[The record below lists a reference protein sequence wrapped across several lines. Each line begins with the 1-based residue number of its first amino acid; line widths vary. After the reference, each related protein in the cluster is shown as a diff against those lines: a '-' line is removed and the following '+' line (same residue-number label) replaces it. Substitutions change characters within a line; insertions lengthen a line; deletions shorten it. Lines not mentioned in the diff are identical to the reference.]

1 MPPAIVDLTGD
12 DEDVDILER
21 IRQEAPKA
29 PSTRPLN
36 KPSAFRSP
44 AQSSSHASSLPKSHK
59 SSFNTPKP
67 TPPRGSSNA
76 ATKNTGIK
84 APTQSHQ
91 PNPSNSPTGSSSQTS
106 AITKRQISSSFK
118 ASRPPSSA
126 QAPVVTPRTTGT
138 TLSSDNNIPL
148 SLRNSRNADDSR
160 SDSGSAFRS
169 PLARKRT
176 AGCTA
181 STGSMP
187 GDPKSSQRAAQAG
200 NADDVHSPQ
209 HPTSSVA
216 QRKRDSLSHSDLDS
230 LRQTGLEKERRR
242 SLMMNSAS
250 RIAGTPSHDGNIDTL
265 APKAQPDQTTIGH
278 KGSVSFTPPVPGFS
292 HGIPSKV
299 QNIPASST
307 AALPSHDPSEKA
319 SNRAI
324 LQKSKTQDTALPGP
338 QINRF
343 TLPKRGLYSDGTLL
357 NQPLPPHSL
366 PKALTQS
373 TALKTPANV
382 DGKVSKVAKI
392 GPRDAE
398 DPVTLSKTKQI
409 NGNRPIPPTTDLH
422 PAIKTSTKQ
431 NAELVASRELHQ
443 GLVDR
448 AICIPPSPMR
458 SDDGGVNIPSD
469 SNQGSAFPDGFDRGR
484 FPKERRRRGGT
495 KYGTPR
501 VNGFPK
507 SPGLESSHKF
517 ELVGRHKSKHTVQ
530 NRVVRD
536 PSVVRSGSTR
546 DEFVP
551 PIDGSAAFASG
562 SSPIANKKH
571 DFHNPLQV
579 TSKKPPGHKSV
590 PVTVPMSPAEH
601 DQLLDFI
608 CSILH
613 PELKKQ
619 EARHKERLT
628 GSKIELK
635 SVSRHVA
642 NQLVSDDLVRF
653 LRENDFST
661 EKSQRKYIR
670 KNIKYLYRRVVEDLQ
685 QQCQVVPVDK
695 QQKRG
700 FWADVPSKITDLP
713 IHLVSNNEARGG
725 KDSTGPE
732 AQGDKSRGNPSAKL
746 SSLSGEVPYLKL
758 SSGKVEEDVSIA
770 RRRPKAFPSTNE
782 TKIRPT
788 SENPLQLQIC
798 SKRSLPIASDA
809 QLEVLLVQ
817 AALTGPS
824 KAIARNATRIIDI
837 DIDDQTKLLE
847 EKYVVKSISD
857 SFRFRPQKAVAI
869 QSNVVDPAVSGDRTV
884 ASLLRH
890 RELGSSAKVDIRGE
904 LQLRT
909 LEKLRP
915 WREWK
920 GASSDIVSVAWAP
933 DSLMY
938 AVGAAA
944 HINHEDLEYNRPCN
958 LMLGDLSSN
967 QLWEL
972 PDHRTMRPTPDRI
985 SQGYNS
991 RQETYNACDP
1001 VLYQTV
1007 GSIAF
1012 SSNGERMYSA
1022 SYDKTLKVWDTAN
1035 GERTCRQTMD
1045 HKAIVVAVDVPRDPM
1060 INAIAT
1066 ASQRVSKAIR
1076 IYRGTEESIDPVPV
1090 ELSSSRAETKP
1101 DLEIFPERIAWGP
1114 TSQTQ
1119 HLLLAGFSAWKVVEN
1134 NYGAREGQICL
1145 WDINTQQPFKITPA
1159 SQSVSAAAW
1168 HPVSPFFATGGAP
1181 GTSAF
1186 SKSPNTRSVVRTYD
1200 SRWLTRCAMEYEST
1214 AFEITDIT
1222 FHPLDSNIV
1231 TAGCTDGS
1239 SFVWD
1244 FRWHDR
1250 PLHKLTHGNAIMEL
1264 DHQRHRERSDTG
1276 VMISLWGPQGSLYYT
1291 GSSDGLVKAWD
1302 VRRHPEDVHVRDVAQ
1317 VGAAIQNGAF
1327 SPDFSHLLV
1336 GDADGAIHVLS
1347 SAPTSSYHND
1357 GSDNESS
1364 SEPINLIRARDGSG
1378 KRLDPDE
1385 DDVGTEGIEAANELL
1400 RSGQLVLDPVYGPGK
1415 GPRYAG
1421 PYVKDDR
1428 RYSREDGVPLDFK
1441 EEFDRQQTFD
1451 RYGRINEEV
1460 AAEKR
1465 YHNTVRKAM
1474 LSESATSPSLPEK
1487 QGDQAPKGSQKDH
1500 FRLVTG
1506 GHLDLGNATSKAT
1519 ADSAK
1524 CRVAKHR
1531 QNHDSIDP
1539 RKLKG
1544 AKDNVISTQRM
1555 LVDDHWWPRLGEE
1568 EIIKVKQ
1575 GASAMWK

>member
-1 MPPAIVDLTGD
+1 M
-12 DEDVDILER
+12 
-21 IRQEAPKA
+21 Q
-29 PSTRPLN
+29 
-36 KPSAFRSP
+36 
-44 AQSSSHASSLPKSHK
+44 
-59 SSFNTPKP
+59 
-67 TPPRGSSNA
+67 
-76 ATKNTGIK
+76 
-84 APTQSHQ
+84 
-91 PNPSNSPTGSSSQTS
+91 
-106 AITKRQISSSFK
+106 
-118 ASRPPSSA
+118 
-126 QAPVVTPRTTGT
+126 
-138 TLSSDNNIPL
+138 
-148 SLRNSRNADDSR
+148 
-160 SDSGSAFRS
+160 
-169 PLARKRT
+169 
-176 AGCTA
+176 
-181 STGSMP
+181 
-187 GDPKSSQRAAQAG
+187 
-200 NADDVHSPQ
+200 
-209 HPTSSVA
+209 
-216 QRKRDSLSHSDLDS
+216 
-230 LRQTGLEKERRR
+230 
-242 SLMMNSAS
+242 
-250 RIAGTPSHDGNIDTL
+250 
-265 APKAQPDQTTIGH
+265 
-278 KGSVSFTPPVPGFS
+278 
-292 HGIPSKV
+292 
-299 QNIPASST
+299 
-307 AALPSHDPSEKA
+307 
-319 SNRAI
+319 
-324 LQKSKTQDTALPGP
+324 
-338 QINRF
+338 
-343 TLPKRGLYSDGTLL
+343 
-357 NQPLPPHSL
+357 
-366 PKALTQS
+366 
-373 TALKTPANV
+373 
-382 DGKVSKVAKI
+382 
-392 GPRDAE
+392 
-398 DPVTLSKTKQI
+398 
-409 NGNRPIPPTTDLH
+409 
-422 PAIKTSTKQ
+422 
-431 NAELVASRELHQ
+431 
-443 GLVDR
+443 
-448 AICIPPSPMR
+448 
-458 SDDGGVNIPSD
+458 SDDDCVNIQSD

-507 SPGLESSHKF
+507 SPGLESSRKF

-536 PSVVRSGSTR
+536 PNVVRSGSTR

-551 PIDGSAAFASG
+551 PVDESAAFTLG
-562 SSPIANKKH
+562 SWPSANKKH
-571 DFHNPLQV
+571 DSQNPFQV
-579 TSKKPPGHKSV
+579 TSNKPPSHKSV
-590 PVTVPMSPAEH
+590 PISVPMSRAEH

-619 EARHKERLT
+619 EARHRERLD

-635 SVSRHVA
+635 GVSRNVA

-670 KNIKYLYRRVVEDLQ
+670 KNIKYLYRRVVEDFQ
-685 QQCQVVPVDK
+685 QQFQVMPADK

-700 FWADVPSKITDLP
+700 FWADVPSKIVGLP
-713 IHLVSNNEARGG
+713 IHLASNKEARGG
-725 KDSTGPE
+725 KDSTAPE
-732 AQGDKSRGNPSAKL
+732 AQGDESRGNPSAKPSSHSGKVPHLQL
-746 SSLSGEVPYLKL
+746 SPR
-758 SSGKVEEDVSIA
+758 KVEEDVSIA
-770 RRRPKAFPSTNE
+770 RRRPKASPSTNE
-782 TKIRPT
+782 TEIRPT
-788 SENPLQLQIC
+788 SEHPLQLQIC
-798 SKRSLPIASDA
+798 SKRSLPTASDA
-809 QLEVLLVQ
+809 QLELLLVQ

-824 KAIARNATRIIDI
+824 KAIASKATRNIDI

-847 EKYVVKSISD
+847 EDYVVKSISD
-857 SFRFRPQKAVAI
+857 SFHSRPQKVVAI
-869 QSNVVDPAVSGDRTV
+869 QSNVVDPAVKGDCTV
-884 ASLLRH
+884 ASLLRQ

-933 DSLMY
+933 DSLVY

-1012 SSNGERMYSA
+1012 SSSGERMYSA

-1045 HKAIVVAVDVPRDPM
+1045 HEAIVVAVDVSRDPTV
-1060 INAIAT
+1060 NAIAT
-1066 ASQRVSKAIR
+1066 ASQRVSKAVR
-1076 IYRGTEESIDPVPV
+1076 IYRGTEESIDAVPV
-1090 ELSSSRAETKP
+1090 ELSSSRAEAKP
-1101 DLEIFPERIAWGP
+1101 DLEIYPERIAWGP

-1119 HLLLAGFSAWKVVEN
+1119 HLLLAGFSAWKVVEG

-1145 WDINTQQPFKITPA
+1145 WDINTEQSFKITPA

-1168 HPVSPFFATGGAP
+1168 HPVSSFFATGGAP
-1181 GTSAF
+1181 GTSAL
-1186 SKSPNTRSVVRTYD
+1186 SKSHNTRSVVRTYD
-1200 SRWLTRCAMEYEST
+1200 PRWLTRCAMEYEST

-1327 SPDFSHLLV
+1327 SPDFSHLLI

-1347 SAPTSSYHND
+1347 SAPTSSHHND
-1357 GSDNESS
+1357 AFEKESS
-1364 SEPINLIRARDGSG
+1364 SETINLIRARDGSG

-1385 DDVGTEGIEAANELL
+1385 DDVGTEGIEAANELV

-1428 RYSREDGVPLDFK
+1428 RYLREDGVLLDFK
-1441 EEFDRQQTFD
+1441 EEFDRRQTFD

-1460 AAEKR
+1460 AAKKR
-1465 YHNTVRKAM
+1465 YHNTVRKAR
-1474 LSESATSPSLPEK
+1474 LSESAMSPSLPEK
-1487 QGDQAPKGSQKDH
+1487 KGDQAPKGSQKDH
-1500 FRLVTG
+1500 LRPETG
-1506 GHLDLGNATSKAT
+1506 VYLDLGNAASKAT
-1519 ADSAK
+1519 ADSTK
-1524 CRVAKHR
+1524 PRVAKHR

-1568 EIIKVKQ
+1568 EITRATR
-1575 GASAMWK
+1575 GACATWK